1 VHAQLPNRHKIGKTR
16 VFNRPPWYLLL
27 AFVVYPVVGV
37 VLGYFG
43 GRAIGGGSG
52 AAAVRFVLMAQCVLV
67 ASLAPFFNSADR
79 KCGPIRI
86 AAGALL
92 KTCGVTAATCVIAV
106 ALSVIFGG
114 AFPAG
119 WTPPSATITAGRAP
133 PSAAMMVGWAV
144 RSAAI
149 TAGFATVLIGVG
161 ALARRLGARACT
173 GQAAAYAAAALMLGT
188 VFYAN
193 PVIASTRG
201 RAKVAVVQAA
211 VVANPMVCVAGAAVD
226 YDIMLSRRTSA
237 SFYNQSLIGPDHLY
251 RYPRWWRAA
260 AGYCVVG
267 IVFLAVSFIGSA
279 KTRKVSG
286 GP

>member
-1 VHAQLPNRHKIGKTR
+1 M
-16 VFNRPPWYLLL
+16 FNRTPSYLILT
-27 AFVVYPVVGV
+27 FVVYPVVGV

-52 AAAVRFVLMAQCVLV
+52 TAAVRFVLTAQCVLV
-67 ASLAPFFNSADR
+67 ACLAPFFNSADC

-92 KTCGVTAATCVIAV
+92 KTCGAIAATSVIAA

-114 AFPAG
+114 ALP
-119 WTPPSATITAGRAP
+119 
-133 PSAAMMVGWAV
+133 VGWAV
-144 RSAAI
+144 RSAAMMV
-149 TAGFATVLIGVG
+149 GFATVLIGVG
-161 ALARRLGARACT
+161 ALARRLGAGAGA

-193 PVIASTRG
+193 SAIALTRG
-201 RAKVAVVQAA
+201 KTKVAVVQAA
-211 VVANPMVCVAGAAVD
+211 VVANPMVCVAGAALD
-226 YDIMLSRRTSA
+226 YDIMLSRRSPM

-251 RYPRWWRAA
+251 RYPRWWSAV

-279 KTRKVSG
+279 KAHKVSG
-286 GP
+286 GT